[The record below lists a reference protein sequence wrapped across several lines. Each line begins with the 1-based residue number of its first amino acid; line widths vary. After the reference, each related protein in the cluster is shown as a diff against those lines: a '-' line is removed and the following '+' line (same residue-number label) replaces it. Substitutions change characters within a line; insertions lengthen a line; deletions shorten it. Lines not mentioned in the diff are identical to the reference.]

1 MARAGVGRVKAVR
14 DQAMRGTRA
23 PGEGAI
29 AAAWRV
35 LGKWRALALLATVA
49 VAAGWLA
56 PGAALAGTGQ
66 PSPWQINFQ
75 GAASPIAE
83 NMLSFHNFVLVI
95 STAIMLFVLV
105 LMAIVILRYNE
116 RANPTPSKTTHNTAL
131 EITWTVI
138 PIIIL
143 VVIAVPSFK
152 LLYDQYSFPKPDLTI
167 KAIGHQ
173 WYWTHEYPDYGDISI
188 DSVMLDDEERA
199 ELIKQGIDAP
209 RMLAVDNEIVVPV
222 NKVVHVL
229 VTADD
234 VIHAWTI
241 PSFGSKVDAVPGRI
255 TSTWFK
261 ATKKGIFYGQCS
273 ELCGRDH
280 ARMPIAIRVV
290 DQDVFDRWI
299 AAMKADDEDKAKEI
313 IRAAIEREK
322 KTRRLAEAQQS

>member
-1 MARAGVGRVKAVR
+1 MVRAGVGRVKAVR
-14 DQAMRGTRA
+14 DQAMPGEGV

-56 PGAALAGTGQ
+56 PDAALAGTGQ

-83 NMLSFHNFVLVI
+83 HMHSLHNFVLVI
-95 STAIMLFVLV
+95 ITAIMVFVLV

-188 DSVMLDDEERA
+188 DSVLLDDEERA

-322 KTRRLAEAQQS
+322 KTRRLAEARQG